1 MMRLM
6 RMRLMGVRLPRMR
19 MTRSLVPFL
28 AGAVLAGAALLG
40 AATIPGQETSL
51 HADPAQTTVEFTLPS
66 LLHTVHGTFQLKRG
80 DLRFDPAGGQA
91 SGELVVDATTGE
103 SGSDGRDK
111 RMHHSILQ
119 SATYPEIVFR
129 PDRVAGKVALEGKS
143 EVSLHGMFSIHG
155 AAHEIDLPLHVQ
167 AAGGRYTATGTFK
180 VPYVKW
186 GMKNPSTLMLRVS
199 DTVEITIHTV
209 AR

>member
-6 RMRLMGVRLPRMR
+6 RVRLMG
-19 MTRSLVPFL
+19 SLVPFL
-28 AGAVLAGAALLG
+28 AGAVLLG
-40 AATIPGQETSL
+40 AGTVPAQETAL
-51 HADPAQTTVEFTLPS
+51 RVDPAQTRVEFTLPN
-66 LLHTVHGTFQLKRG
+66 LLHTAHGTFQLKRG
-80 DLRFDPAGGQA
+80 DLRFDPAGGKV
-91 SGELVVDATTGE
+91 SGELVVDATSGE
-103 SGSDGRDK
+103 SGSGGRDK
-111 RMHHSILQ
+111 RMHNTILQ

-129 PDRVAGKVALEGKS
+129 PDRVAGKVALQGKS

-155 AAHEIDLPLHVQ
+155 ATHEVTLPLQVE
-167 AAGGRYTATGTFK
+167 AAGGQYTATGTFK

-199 DTVEITIHTV
+199 DTVEITVHTV

>member
-1 MMRLM
+1 
-6 RMRLMGVRLPRMR
+6 MGSLVRL
-19 MTRSLVPFL
+19 LAGAFL
-28 AGAVLAGAALLG
+28 AGAVLFGAG
-40 AATIPGQETSL
+40 TIPGQETAL
-51 HADPAQTTVEFTLPS
+51 NVDPAQTTVEFTLPS

-80 DLRFDPAGGQA
+80 DVHFDPAGGQA
-91 SGELVVDATTGE
+91 SGELVVDATSGE

-111 RMHHSILQ
+111 RMHNTILQ

-155 AAHEIDLPLHVQ
+155 AAHEVTLPLQVE
-167 AAGGRYTATGTFK
+167 AAGGQYTATGTFK

-199 DTVEITIHTV
+199 DTVEITVHAV